1 MFGKGMP
8 FSNDFKS
15 ILIEMENHMLPAMSK
30 DRIQILTE
38 NLMNSKVYLE
48 FGMGGST
55 VLATRVGVPYIF
67 SVDSSLEWL
76 GNITKEVSKISN
88 RSKIKLLHSDLGR
101 IGDWGHPIGQEKISN
116 WPTYYSGPWQVI
128 QTSGISPDL
137 VLIDGR
143 FRVACFLYSILN
155 LNPGSTIIWDDYL
168 PRPEY
173 HIIESI
179 LRPHQYVDSMAIFKI
194 TEPIDYKKAL
204 AMLFENLY
212 NQD

>member
-1 MFGKGMP
+1 MQ
-8 FSNDFKS
+8 
-15 ILIEMENHMLPAMSK
+15 PAMSK
-30 DRIQILTE
+30 ERIQALSE
-38 NLMNSKVYLE
+38 KLKNSNVYLE

-55 VLATRVGVPYIF
+55 ILAARIGVPHIF

-76 GNITKEVSKISN
+76 SNITTEISKIPM
-88 RSKIKLLHSDLGR
+88 RSKIKLLHADLGK

-116 WPTYYSGPWQVI
+116 WPSYYSGPWQTI
-128 QTSGISPDL
+128 QSSDISPDL

-168 PRPEY
+168 NRQEY

-179 LRPHQYVDSMAIFKI
+179 LKPYQYVDSMALFKI
-194 TEPIDYKKAL
+194 TEIPDYRRTIS
-204 AMLFENLY
+204 MIFENLY

>member
-1 MFGKGMP
+1 
-8 FSNDFKS
+8 
-15 ILIEMENHMLPAMSK
+15 MLPAMSK
-30 DRIQILTE
+30 ERVQALTE
-38 NLMNSKVYLE
+38 KLMNSKVYLE

-55 VLATRVGVPYIF
+55 VLAARVGVPYIF

-76 GNITKEVSKISN
+76 DNITTEISTTPI
-88 RSKIKLLHSDLGR
+88 RSKIKLLHADLGK

-116 WPTYYSGPWQVI
+116 WPSYYSGPWREMQS
-128 QTSGISPDL
+128 SGMCADL

-143 FRVACFLYSILN
+143 FRIACFLYSILN

-179 LRPHQYVDSMAIFKI
+179 LKPYQYVDSMAIFKI
-194 TEPIDYKKAL
+194 TEIPDHRKTIS
-204 AMLFENLY
+204 MLFENLY